1 MFVTGDHS
9 RELGDRGKG
18 RENDG
23 ASVMSHNVRCEGGG
37 YKDVY

>member
-1 MFVTGDHS
+1 MFATGNHS
-9 RELGDRGKG
+9 MELRDRGKG

-23 ASVMSHNVRCEGGG
+23 ASVMSHNIRCEGGG